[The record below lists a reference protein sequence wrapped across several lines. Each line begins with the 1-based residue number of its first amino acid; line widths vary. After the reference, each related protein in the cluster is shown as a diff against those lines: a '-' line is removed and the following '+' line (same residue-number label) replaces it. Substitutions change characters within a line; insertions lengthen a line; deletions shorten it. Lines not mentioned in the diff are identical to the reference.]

1 MCRWGLS
8 SNLTFPISTL
18 TVKEVR
24 EAKVRKIV
32 VKPMTLEDYYNIADT
47 VCQLTRLRSYQLADV
62 LGKYKLF

>member
-1 MCRWGLS
+1 MPS
-8 SNLTFPISTL
+8 YITFPISTL

>member
-1 MCRWGLS
+1 M
-8 SNLTFPISTL
+8 TYFPISTL

-24 EAKVRKIV
+24 EAKVKKVV
-32 VKPMTLEDYYNIADT
+32 VKVMTLEDYYNIEDT